1 MVPGLFDSLTFT
13 HIDSLSHTHTH
24 THTHTHYKQNRR
36 GGKARRK
43 RLKKQRKALLNQFQ
57 IDIDAMPSIPE
68 DDSRLDHDQEHLFQF
83 IATVEGDTS
92 EGLTYSFRGRTKKM
106 NSDVKVETEWMTEN
120 GMGKHFQNYLIKVVN
135 TWKPH
140 PVGRSLPGAADIQV
154 NKLPDGSRFYSH
166 GSENE
171 CTPCAILSALSHIGA
186 NNKEDKM
193 LQTFKEFRL
202 AHTGTIEQREMY
214 VPKLK
219 KYLRPKD
226 GQTKYGKMSF
236 TQAVM
241 ALEGTKGFD
250 KVKVKGL
257 RENPFDLLQ
266 CEPAELVVAQ
276 ICAAPFQKF
285 NDCATHDNQH
295 SIVVTRRKIFD
306 ANMDGPIVLSEDNLH
321 KCCVGGPEFFFHH
334 VSRAFRYTPTTKT
347 ARACEKVIR
356 QRQPVKRKLEPSLK
370 KTLVVEKRIRR
381 V

>member
-1 MVPGLFDSLTFT
+1 
-13 HIDSLSHTHTH
+13 
-24 THTHTHYKQNRR
+24 
-36 GGKARRK
+36 
-43 RLKKQRKALLNQFQ
+43 
-57 IDIDAMPSIPE
+57 MPSIPE
-68 DDSRLDHDQEHLFQF
+68 DDPRLDHDQEHLFQF
-83 IATVEGDTS
+83 MATVEDETR

-120 GMGKHFQNYLIKVVN
+120 GMGKYFQDYLIKVLN
-135 TWKPH
+135 TWKAH
-140 PVGRSLPGAADIQV
+140 PVGKSLLGAAGIQV
-154 NKLPDGSRFYSH
+154 NKLADGSRFYSQ
-166 GSENE
+166 GSESE

-186 NNKEDKM
+186 NNKEAKM

-202 AHTGTIEQREMY
+202 AHTGTIEQREMH
-214 VPKLK
+214 VPKIK
-219 KYLRPKD
+219 KHLRPKE

-236 TQAVM
+236 IQAVM
-241 ALEGTKGFD
+241 ACEGTKGFD

-306 ANMDGPIVLSEDNLH
+306 ANMDGPIVLSKDNLN

-347 ARACEKVIR
+347 ARACEQVIRQRQLVKRTRPMCSKVIR
-356 QRQPVKRKLEPSLK
+356 KRQPVKRKLEPSLTKNGSCK
-370 KTLVVEKRIRR
+370 KR
-381 V
+381 VRV